1 MGLGRTF
8 GLVKAGAAVVA
19 SVVIGGLLS
28 GCAAGGYNA
37 GSLEHRLEKAGLS
50 SRQATC
56 VLDRM
61 VARFGETELNA
72 RTEPIVEEIR
82 AERTLLRRCGVRP
95 TSPR

>member
-1 MGLGRTF
+1 MRLGRTF
-8 GLVKAGAAVVA
+8 GLVKVGAAVVA

-50 SRQATC
+50 SQQATC

-61 VARFGETELNA
+61 VAKFGETELNA
-72 RTEPIVEEIR
+72 RTEPIAEEIR
-82 AERTLLRRCGVRP
+82 TERMFLRGCGVRA
-95 TSPR
+95 TSRR